1 MDKQNLIAFSLI
13 FLWMALKVYEAVSQE
28 DIVDIIL
35 VLFVLFALVSLAF
48 SFQLRQL
55 VKAHMPYLILIL
67 AWSLIYQVINLTTS
81 PSTLRS
87 IDLLVISFTLYVYVW
102 HKTKEKRRKFAEEL
116 KRMKQKGNNSSAA

>member
-35 VLFVLFALVSLAF
+35 VLFVLFMIVGLAF
-48 SFQLRQL
+48 SFPLRQL

-67 AWSLIYQVINLTTS
+67 IWGLIIQVINLVTN
-81 PSTLRS
+81 PSAPKS
-87 IDLLVISFTLYVYVW
+87 IVLIAISLSLYVYVW